1 MPRPD
6 DPAAVDAYVAGLDQ
20 SVQPVMTELR
30 RRLLAVVPDP
40 GEAISY
46 AMPTILTGG
55 ESLMYMAAWKRHI
68 GIYPVP
74 VADPELEREIA
85 PLRGAKDT
93 VRLPLSKPIPYD
105 LVERIA
111 VFMVERHDEPG
122 AVVSTP

>member
-1 MPRPD
+1 MPRTD

-20 SVQPVMTELR
+20 GVQAIMTELR

-46 AMPTILTGG
+46 AMPTVLTGG
-55 ESLMYMAAWKRHI
+55 EPLMYVAAWKRHI

-93 VRLPLSKPIPYD
+93 VRLPLSKPIPYE

-111 VFMVERHDEPG
+111 TFMVERRQDRDTS
-122 AVVSTP
+122 AAAS